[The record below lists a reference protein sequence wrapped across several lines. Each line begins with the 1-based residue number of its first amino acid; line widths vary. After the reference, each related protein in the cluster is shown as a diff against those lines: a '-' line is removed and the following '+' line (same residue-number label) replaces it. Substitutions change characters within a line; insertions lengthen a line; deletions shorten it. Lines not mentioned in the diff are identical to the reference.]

1 MTQPTYFSN
10 FPNLEYAVS
19 VNKAGHTNDITIKD
33 YFRLLLPRDDIY
45 KEDTLYTTYYVM
57 DGERP
62 DQISYKEYGDEQF
75 YWVILQI
82 NGIIDYY
89 NEWPLSSVELE
100 QFMLTKYGSWEETK
114 EVHHWETVE
123 TKNSEGN
130 IVLPKGM
137 YVDET
142 FVYYYT
148 DQNETILSSLPSAVT
163 NYEYE
168 ERVNERKSHIQI
180 LNARYI
186 DDYMRDIRNYAKSRK
201 KLTRSDINIR
211 S

>member
-1 MTQPTYFSN
+1 MTEPTYFSN

-19 VNKAGHTNDITIKD
+19 VNKAGHTTDISIKD

-75 YWVILQI
+75 YWVLLQI
-82 NGIIDYY
+82 NGIIDYN

-100 QFMLTKYGSWEETK
+100 KFILSKYGSWPAAK
-114 EVHHWETVE
+114 QVRHWETVE
-123 TKNSEGN
+123 TKNSDG
-130 IVLPKGM
+130 IVVLPKEM
-137 YVDET
+137 YVDED
-142 FVYYYT
+142 FIYYYADSDGT
-148 DQNETILSSLPSAVT
+148 LLSSLPVVVT

-186 DDYMRDIRNYAKSRK
+186 DDYMRDIRIYAKSR
-201 KLTRSDINIR
+201 LPSARSFVDIR
-211 S
+211 L

>member
-1 MTQPTYFSN
+1 MTKPTYFSN

-19 VNKAGHTNDITIKD
+19 VNKAGHTTDISIKD

-82 NGIIDYY
+82 NGIIDYN

-100 QFMLTKYGSWEETK
+100 KYILSKYVSWPRAK

-123 TKNSEGN
+123 TKNSDGVV
-130 IVLPKGM
+130 VLPKEM
-137 YVDET
+137 YVDED
-142 FVYYYT
+142 FIYYYA
-148 DQNETILSSLPSAVT
+148 DSDGTILSSLPSAVT

-186 DDYMRDIRNYAKSRK
+186 DDYMRDIRNYAKSR
-201 KLTRSDINIR
+201 LPSARSFVDIR
-211 S
+211 L

>member
-19 VNKAGHTNDITIKD
+19 VNKAGHTTDISIKD

-45 KEDTLYTTYYVM
+45 KEDTLYNTYVVM

-75 YWVILQI
+75 YWTILHI
-82 NGIIDYY
+82 NGIVDYY
-89 NEWPLSSVELE
+89 NEWPLSSTEMEKFILK
-100 QFMLTKYGSWEETK
+100 KYGSWEDAK
-114 EVHHWETVE
+114 QVHHWETVE
-123 TKNSEGN
+123 TKNSDGN
-130 IVLPKGM
+130 IILPKRM

-142 FVYYYT
+142 FVYYYADN
-148 DQNETILSSLPSAVT
+148 DQTILSSLPVPVT

-168 ERVNERKSHIQI
+168 ERVNEEKSHIQI
-180 LNARYI
+180 LNARYV
-186 DDYMRDIRNYAKSRK
+186 DDYMRDIRNYAKSR
-201 KLTRSDINIR
+201 LPTARSFVDIR
-211 S
+211 L

>member
-10 FPNLEYAVS
+10 FPNIEYAVS

-45 KEDTLYTTYYVM
+45 KEDTLYNTYYVM

-62 DQISYKEYGDEQF
+62 DQISYKEYDDEQF

-100 QFMLTKYGSWEETK
+100 KFMLTKYGSWEETK

>member
-1 MTQPTYFSN
+1 MTKPTYFSN

-19 VNKAGHTNDITIKD
+19 VNKAGHTTDISIKD

-82 NGIIDYY
+82 NGIIDYN

-100 QFMLTKYGSWEETK
+100 KYILSKYVSWPKAK

-123 TKNSEGN
+123 TKNSDGVV
-130 IVLPKGM
+130 VLPKEM
-137 YVDET
+137 YVDED
-142 FVYYYT
+142 FIYYYA
-148 DQNETILSSLPSAVT
+148 DSDGTILSSLPSAVT

-186 DDYMRDIRNYAKSRK
+186 DDYMRDIRNYAKSR
-201 KLTRSDINIR
+201 LPSARSFVDIR
-211 S
+211 L

>member
-1 MTQPTYFSN
+1 MAQPTYFSN

-19 VNKAGHTNDITIKD
+19 VNKAGHTNNITIKD

-45 KEDTLYTTYYVM
+45 KEDTLYTTYFVM

-62 DQISYKEYGDEQF
+62 DQISYKQYGDEQF

-89 NEWPLSSVELE
+89 NEWPLSTVELE
-100 QFMLTKYGSWEETK
+100 KFMLNKYETWENTK

-148 DQNETILSSLPSAVT
+148 DENETILSSLPSAVT

-186 DDYMRDIRNYAKSRK
+186 DDYMRDIRNYAKSRLK
-201 KLTRSDINIR
+201 SKSVVDIR
-211 S
+211 L

>member
-19 VNKAGHTNDITIKD
+19 VNKAGHTNNITIKD

-45 KEDTLYTTYYVM
+45 KEDTLYTTYFVM

-62 DQISYKEYGDEQF
+62 DQISYKQYGDEQF

-89 NEWPLSSVELE
+89 NEWPLSTVELE
-100 QFMLTKYGSWEETK
+100 KFMLNKYETWENTK

-148 DQNETILSSLPSAVT
+148 DENETILSSLPSAVT

-186 DDYMRDIRNYAKSRK
+186 DDYMRDIRNYAKSRLK
-201 KLTRSDINIR
+201 SKSVVDIR
-211 S
+211 L

>member
-1 MTQPTYFSN
+1 MTKPTYFSN

-19 VNKAGHTNDITIKD
+19 VNKAGHTTDISIKD

-82 NGIIDYY
+82 NGIIDYN

-100 QFMLTKYGSWEETK
+100 KYILSKYVSWPRAK

-123 TKNSEGN
+123 TKNSDGVV
-130 IVLPKGM
+130 VLPKEM
-137 YVDET
+137 YVDED
-142 FVYYYT
+142 FIYYYA
-148 DQNETILSSLPSAVT
+148 DSDGTILSSLPTVVT

-186 DDYMRDIRNYAKSRK
+186 DDYMRDIRNYAKSR
-201 KLTRSDINIR
+201 LPSARSFVDIR
-211 S
+211 L

>member
-10 FPNLEYAVS
+10 FPNIEYAVS

>member
-19 VNKAGHTNDITIKD
+19 VNKAGHTNNITIKD

-45 KEDTLYTTYYVM
+45 KEDTLYTTYFVM

-62 DQISYKEYGDEQF
+62 DQISYKQYGDEQF

-89 NEWPLSSVELE
+89 NEWPLSTVELE
-100 QFMLTKYGSWEETK
+100 KFMLNKYETWENTK

-130 IVLPKGM
+130 LVLPKGM

-148 DQNETILSSLPSAVT
+148 DGDETILSSLPSAVT

-186 DDYMRDIRNYAKSRK
+186 DDYMRDIRNYAKSRLK
-201 KLTRSDINIR
+201 SKSVVDIR
-211 S
+211 L

>member
-19 VNKAGHTNDITIKD
+19 VNKAGHTNNITIKD

-45 KEDTLYTTYYVM
+45 KEETLYTTYFVM

-62 DQISYKEYGDEQF
+62 DQISYKQYGDEQF

-89 NEWPLSSVELE
+89 NEWPLSTVELE
-100 QFMLTKYGSWEETK
+100 KFMLNKYETWENTK

-148 DQNETILSSLPSAVT
+148 DENETILSSLPSAVT

-186 DDYMRDIRNYAKSRK
+186 DDYMRDIRNYAKSRLK
-201 KLTRSDINIR
+201 SKSVVDIR
-211 S
+211 L

>member
-19 VNKAGHTNDITIKD
+19 VNKAGHTNDISIKD

-45 KEDTLYTTYYVM
+45 KEDTLYTTYYVKN
-57 DGERP
+57 GERP
-62 DQISYKEYGDEQF
+62 DQISYKEYGDEQY
-75 YWVILQI
+75 YWVVLQI
-82 NGIIDYY
+82 NGIVDYN
-89 NEWPLSSVELE
+89 NEWPLSDVELE
-100 QFMLTKYGSWEETK
+100 KFILKKYGTWEGSKAT
-114 EVHHWETVE
+114 HHWETVE

-130 IVLPKGM
+130 LVLPKGM

-148 DQNETILSSLPSAVT
+148 DENETILSSLPSAVT

-168 ERVNERKSHIQI
+168 ERVNERKSHIQV

-186 DDYMRDIRNYAKSRK
+186 DDYMRDIRNYAKSRLK
-201 KLTRSDINIR
+201 SKSVVDIR
-211 S
+211 L

>member
-19 VNKAGHTNDITIKD
+19 VNKAGHTNNITIKD

-45 KEDTLYTTYYVM
+45 KEDTLYTTYFVM

-62 DQISYKEYGDEQF
+62 DQISYKQYGDEQF

-89 NEWPLSSVELE
+89 NEWPLSTVELE
-100 QFMLTKYGSWEETK
+100 KFMLNKYETWENTK

-130 IVLPKGM
+130 LVLPKGM

-148 DQNETILSSLPSAVT
+148 DENETILSSLPSAVT

-186 DDYMRDIRNYAKSRK
+186 DDYMRDIRNYAKSRLK
-201 KLTRSDINIR
+201 SKSVVDIR
-211 S
+211 L

>member
-1 MTQPTYFSN
+1 MTEPTYFSN

-19 VNKAGHTNDITIKD
+19 VNKAGHTNNINIKD

-45 KEDTLYTTYYVM
+45 KEDTLYTTYYVI

-75 YWVILQI
+75 YWVLLQI
-82 NGIIDYY
+82 NGIVDYY
-89 NEWPLSSVELE
+89 NEWPLSNAELE
-100 QFMLTKYGSWEETK
+100 KFMLNKYGSWEETK
-114 EVHHWETVE
+114 DVHHWETVE

-186 DDYMRDIRNYAKSRK
+186 DDYMRDIRNYAKSRLK
-201 KLTRSDINIR
+201 SKSVVDIR